1 MVNLGIAGNKFDIDF
16 DEVDS
21 LGLSLGAQTA
31 FLLFTGFYYFCMV
44 LIVVVLLRLF
54 MAMLSATF
62 AGVNQAALLTWRLQ
76 FARHVLHHELIAM
89 RMGNPFTCTLRRP
102 RVPPT
107 FQPSSPAPVRP
118 PFACN
123 VHRCRREDRRELV
136 LRIPSLLGH
145 RWRQV

>member
-102 RVPPT
+102 RVHSYFPT
-107 FQPSSPAPVRP
+107 LITCTCASTFCLQ
-118 PFACN
+118 N
-123 VHRCRREDRRELV
+123 V
-136 LRIPSLLGH
+136 
-145 RWRQV
+145 